1 MNILFVCSRNKRRS
15 RTAER
20 IFRNDQR
27 FYVKSAGF
35 STKSP
40 IKISGKLIHW
50 ADLIMLMEYEHS
62 KRLNELFRDI
72 DIPKTEVLGIEDRF
86 EFMDK
91 ELIELLTEKTN
102 GIIKTAHNKTYK
114 Q

>member
-15 RTAER
+15 RTAEKV
-20 IFRNDQR
+20 FRNDQR

-40 IKISGKLIHW
+40 VRISKKLIDW
-50 ADLIMLMEYEHS
+50 ADLILLMEYEHS
-62 KRLNELFRDI
+62 KRLYQLFRNI
-72 DIPKTEVLGIEDRF
+72 DIPKTEVLEIEDNF
-86 EFMDK
+86 DFMDK

-102 GIIKTAHNKTYK
+102 EIINYSNNELKG
-114 Q
+114 